1 MCAKNRAQNDVTK
14 SVAPDNIV
22 RHFLGHLG
30 PPFFHRLSMALG
42 SPRGFARA
50 LNASLTTKSRPI
62 RPFWQAQ
69 KFFLQKSD
77 FWPRKTPQLRR
88 EFNLQAQIGS
98 MCARGLAESA
108 PSIST
113 RSTRN
118 CDLESDCKEKLQWA
132 FAVLLST
139 RGGSN
144 PDVRVTR
151 PMRLIFMWVPAIPQA
166 YSFFHD
172 FCPQIQTCPG

>member
-1 MCAKNRAQNDVTK
+1 
-14 SVAPDNIV
+14 
-22 RHFLGHLG
+22 
-30 PPFFHRLSMALG
+30 
-42 SPRGFARA
+42 
-50 LNASLTTKSRPI
+50 
-62 RPFWQAQ
+62 
-69 KFFLQKSD
+69 
-77 FWPRKTPQLRR
+77 
-88 EFNLQAQIGS
+88 

-166 YSFFHD
+166 YSFFSRFLSPNPD
-172 FCPQIQTCPG
+172 LPRMTCVRRLLVKVRDLAQSRTPSSPVGPGSVFPANQLKLAVLLLCPRASINQWKQGGTDRFGILGEFFSNFLWTIY